1 MSTFHS
7 DENTSPGGSASAA
20 SARST
25 ARAAT
30 PLDDPAVAPLLAQS
44 ATLRAG
50 LAGLNADG
58 YAVEWGGLRERGLI
72 TMPVIEG

>member
-7 DENTSPGGSASAA
+7 DENPSPGGSASAA

-30 PLDDPAVAPLLAQS
+30 PLDDPAVAPLLAQP

-50 LAGLNADG
+50 LAVLNADG
-58 YAVEWGGLRERGLI
+58 YAVEWVLRERGLI